1 MGEFSFYELAK
12 LVIEEEKRPLS
23 VEEMWSIAIQK
34 GHDLKVGTKSK
45 TPWTSI
51 SARIYVDMRDNKNSP
66 FIKASSHPIKFYLKS
81 LLKEKK
87 VEDFSHEELESE
99 NIPSKSTYS
108 EKDLHPFLTY
118 FASSYLK
125 AFTKT
130 INHSSS
136 SRKEFGE
143 WVHPDIAGWFFPIED
158 WDNEVYE
165 LSSKVG
171 NNAIKL
177 YSFELKKSLT
187 FSNLR
192 EAFFQ
197 TVSNSSW
204 ANEGYLVSAEISKD
218 EDFQQELKRLST
230 AFGIGVIKLELED
243 PDSTEIIYPA
253 KSKENIDWETINK
266 LTTMNPDF
274 KEFIKRLKGDIISKE
289 IRKEKYDKIFSRE
302 QLIKTLNK

>member
-1 MGEFSFYELAK
+1 MEQLTFYELAK

-23 VEEMWSIAIQK
+23 VEEIWNIATQK
-34 GHDLKVGTKSK
+34 GYDQKIGTKGK
-45 TPWTSI
+45 TPWSSI
-51 SARIYVDMRDNKNSP
+51 GARIYVDLRDNKNSP
-66 FIKASSHPIKFYLKS
+66 FIKASARPTKFYLKT
-81 LLKEKK
+81 LQKEKK
-87 VEDFSHEELESE
+87 VEDFTPEELESE
-99 NIPSKSTYS
+99 VIQTRLTYT

-130 INHSSS
+130 INHLSS

-143 WVHPDIAGWFFPIED
+143 WVHPDLAGWFFPIED

-177 YSFELKKSLT
+177 YSFEMKKSLT

-204 ANEGYLVSAEISKD
+204 ANEGYLVAAAISKD

-230 AFGIGVIKLELED
+230 SFGIGVINLDLED
-243 PDSTEIIYPA
+243 PDSTEMIYPA
-253 KSKENIDWETINK
+253 KNKNNVDWETINK
-266 LTTMNPDF
+266 LTMNSDF
-274 KEFIKRLKGDIISKE
+274 REFIKRLKNDILSKE
-289 IRKEKYDKIFSRE
+289 IRKEKYDKIYTKE
-302 QLIKTLNK
+302 QLIKTLNKQ